1 MLTAPLLQVLNANG
15 DKTFTDVKKA
25 HFDAMEHK
33 IDLIGEDSKH
43 ASVILWSAENAFKAQ
58 LAAGEFQDKQRH
70 LARRVKQDRQF
81 EVVEAPTRVSL
92 ETSGKAISDAKAVLI
107 INGTVTTGGTP
118 TEFFNEALAADE
130 GGAAMGQTFGSIP
143 GVIGKIFLQGTN
155 GNEAK
160 IVGGCYLFVDEQ
172 SMLDY
177 LAGDIWAKAQAETP
191 WENVKIEKFVVSA
204 GPAAPAC

>member
-1 MLTAPLLQVLNANG
+1 
-15 DKTFTDVKKA
+15 VKKA

-107 INGTVTTGGTP
+107 INGTVTGGTP

-172 SMLDY
+172 SMNNY
-177 LAGDIWAKAQAETP
+177 LAGDVWAKAQAETP